1 MASIYWRARTTESAA
16 LALKQS
22 FPYILVFKGAV
33 GLHLIASTTPLRV
46 PNADEFLKRMPLAAR
61 KDLVEWEH
69 ATSPLAAARGI
80 LSRQIPFD
88 SLLPAPDS
96 RVPALSDD
104 RPYNEYNLLRR
115 TFGKAG

>member
-1 MASIYWRARTTESAA
+1 
-16 LALKQS
+16 
-22 FPYILVFKGAV
+22 
-33 GLHLIASTTPLRV
+33 
-46 PNADEFLKRMPLAAR
+46 
-61 KDLVEWEH
+61 LVEWEH
-69 ATSPLAAARGI
+69 ETTPQAAARGI

-115 TFGKAG
+115 TFGNADRDSTAPS